1 MLTVSDLTVRLPGR
15 VLLDHISF
23 TVNSG
28 ECVGLIGP
36 NGAGKSTLLA
46 VIAGL
51 RQPDTGAAT
60 VAAGARIGYL
70 RQGVADLAGG
80 ALRDLLDESNG
91 GLLAAQ
97 AVLDDALARLAD
109 DQSEQAVDAYEQA
122 AFRFEELGGYEALGR
137 LEEALHAFGV
147 GTIPFDRPLDGMS
160 GGEKTRAALAS
171 LIASDPDL
179 LLLDEP
185 SNHLD
190 RDGIAWLE
198 QFLRGNRGASLVVSH
213 DRALLDAVATS
224 VLALDED
231 TGKLNE
237 YTGGYSDFAAARAAE
252 ERARREAYERQ
263 QETIARIQGDIRSTA
278 NRASSFES
286 MSVNDYQRGRSK
298 KIARTAVVRQRK
310 LERLL
315 ESDERIDR
323 PERKWG
329 MAVSFGDAPESGN
342 TLVRIE
348 NGAVE
353 IAGTPLLEQVNL
365 EVRAGARLAL
375 VGPNGAGKTTLLSV
389 IAGRIPLASG
399 EVYRSP
405 SARIGWYTQEH
416 EGVTLEETPLHQAR
430 KLTVGDEG
438 EVRAFL
444 HQFLLGP
451 EQVLRPAG
459 ELSYGERAR
468 LALALLAIGG
478 ANLLLLDEP
487 MNHLDIPSREQL
499 EEAILAAP
507 IAVVMVSHDR
517 YAIERL
523 GAAVIDVT
531 SFRAALSGRD

>member
-1 MLTVSDLTVRLPGR
+1 
-15 VLLDHISF
+15 
-23 TVNSG
+23 
-28 ECVGLIGP
+28 
-36 NGAGKSTLLA
+36 
-46 VIAGL
+46 
-51 RQPDTGAAT
+51 
-60 VAAGARIGYL
+60 
-70 RQGVADLAGG
+70 VADLAGG
-80 ALRDLLDESNG
+80 QLRELLDDPLG
-91 GLLAAQ
+91 GLLGAQ
-97 AVLDDALARLAD
+97 AALADALARLAGDQGD
-109 DQSEQAVDAYEQA
+109 DAVDAYEQSA
-122 AFRFEELGGYEALGR
+122 LRFEELGGYEAMAR
-137 LEEALHAFGV
+137 LEGAMHAFGV
-147 GTIPFDRPLDGMS
+147 GAIGFDRPLDSMS

-231 TGKLNE
+231 TGKLTE
-237 YTGGYSDFAAARAAE
+237 YTGGYSDFATARVAEDAAH
-252 ERARREAYERQ
+252 REAYERQ
-263 QETIARIQGDIRSTA
+263 QEMIARVQGDIRHVSQ
-278 NRASSFES
+278 RASGFEAI
-286 MSVNDYQRGRSK
+286 SVNDYQRGKSK

-310 LERLL
+310 LERMLD
-315 ESDERIDR
+315 SDERIDR

-329 MAVSFGDAPESGN
+329 MAVSFGEAPESGN
-342 TLVRIE
+342 TLVRIGD
-348 NGAVE
+348 GAIDV
-353 IAGTPLLEQVNL
+353 GGRRLLEHVTL
-365 EVRAGARLAL
+365 DIRTGARVAL
-375 VGPNGAGKTTLLSV
+375 IGPNGAGKTTLLGA
-389 IAGRIPLASG
+389 IAGRVPLVAG
-399 EVYRSP
+399 ELFRSP
-405 SARIGWYTQEH
+405 SVRIGWYTQEH
-416 EGVTLEETPLHQAR
+416 EGVRLDVTPLTQAR
-430 KLTVGDEG
+430 RLTVGDEG

-499 EEAILAAP
+499 EEAIIGAP
-507 IAVVMVSHDR
+507 VAVVLVSHDR

-523 GAAVIDVT
+523 GADSVDVT
-531 SFRAALSGRD
+531 AFRAAGHDDVKVGS

>member
-1 MLTVSDLTVRLPGR
+1 M
-15 VLLDHISF
+15 
-23 TVNSG
+23 
-28 ECVGLIGP
+28 
-36 NGAGKSTLLA
+36 
-46 VIAGL
+46 
-51 RQPDTGAAT
+51 
-60 VAAGARIGYL
+60 
-70 RQGVADLAGG
+70 
-80 ALRDLLDESNG
+80 
-91 GLLAAQ
+91 
-97 AVLDDALARLAD
+97 
-109 DQSEQAVDAYEQA
+109 
-122 AFRFEELGGYEALGR
+122 
-137 LEEALHAFGV
+137 
-147 GTIPFDRPLDGMS
+147 
-160 GGEKTRAALAS
+160 
-171 LIASDPDL
+171 
-179 LLLDEP
+179 
-185 SNHLD
+185 
-190 RDGIAWLE
+190 
-198 QFLRGNRGASLVVSH
+198 
-213 DRALLDAVATS
+213 
-224 VLALDED
+224 ALDED

-237 YTGGYSDFAAARAAE
+237 YTGGYSDFAATRAAE

-523 GAAVIDVT
+523 GAAVIDVS